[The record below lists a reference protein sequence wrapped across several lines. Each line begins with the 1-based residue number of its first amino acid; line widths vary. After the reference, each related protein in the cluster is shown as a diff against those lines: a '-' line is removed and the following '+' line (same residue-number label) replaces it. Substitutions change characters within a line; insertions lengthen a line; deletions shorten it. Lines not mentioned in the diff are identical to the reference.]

1 MKKVLVASATGY
13 LGQYVVHEFNNQSF
27 HVRALARNVER
38 LNALGT
44 SERSKI

>member
-1 MKKVLVASATGY
+1 MKKFLVASATGY

-38 LNALGT
+38 PNALGT